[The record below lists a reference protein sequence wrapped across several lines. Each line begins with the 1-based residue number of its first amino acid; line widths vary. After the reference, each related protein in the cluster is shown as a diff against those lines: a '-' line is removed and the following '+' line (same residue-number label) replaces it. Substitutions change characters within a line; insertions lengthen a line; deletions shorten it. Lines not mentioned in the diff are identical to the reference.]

1 MVVCV
6 MCVSHLV
13 FVSSVWVQSI
23 TQPNNAVVVV
33 CHVVRTPMQRE
44 IKSRF
49 PLKISSG
56 QKNSPNRLFAH
67 QVNRYYIIV
76 QLQQTCVLCRPL
88 FLRKGSEEGQ
98 SRVTSS
104 SGYIGLATS
113 RHLEISCLVFA
124 SDFKTLISASSN
136 YCYVKTSHHFVQ
148 HAVVTKKSQK
158 W

>member
-13 FVSSVWVQSI
+13 FVSSVRVQSI

-76 QLQQTCVLCRPL
+76 QTCVLCRPL
-88 FLRKGSEEGQ
+88 FLRKGFEEGQ

-104 SGYIGLATS
+104 SGYIGLVTS
-113 RHLEISCLVFA
+113 RHLEKSCLVFV
-124 SDFKTLISASSN
+124 SDLKTLISASSN

-158 W
+158 